1 MRNEEEVR
9 RMLDEA
15 YKMAEKVYEEPYVVD
30 PDYYMGIIDALKW
43 VLGELDKLWE
53 AEEK

>member
-1 MRNEEEVR
+1 MRSEKEVR

-15 YKMAEKVYEEPYVVD
+15 YKMAEKADEEPYLVH

-43 VLGELDKLWE
+43 VLGEIKELLPI
-53 AEEK
+53 EE